1 MSKEIE
7 GHVPALF
14 DELLSAPFG
23 SLSKPELENLLFK
36 HMLNEGIITYSE
48 GVFPLSMRLQIT
60 LTKARNLIYTYEQR
74 ELSRELHQSDLNSVG
89 LPTSLEAIMSET
101 KFEIRDA
108 NHISFG
114 IENPFQKTLLEY
126 LVRRAGYFS
135 DGSFSSE
142 IVVLGN
148 HAFVA
153 LLSQFEVFSDSKTKA
168 NLYRTMTKD
177 ELKTLQS
184 KTEKILSAT
193 PNLIGAAAEL
203 VGYGNLYALAS
214 SLYVQLRKF
223 AS

>member
-1 MSKEIE
+1 MSNEIE

-14 DELLSAPFG
+14 EELLKAPFG

-36 HMLNEGIITYSE
+36 HMLNEGVITYSE
-48 GVFPLSMRLQIT
+48 GVFPLSMRLQIS

-114 IENPFQKTLLEY
+114 VENPFQKTLLEY

-142 IVVLGN
+142 IIVLGN
-148 HAFVA
+148 HA
-153 LLSQFEVFSDSKTKA
+153 
-168 NLYRTMTKD
+168 M
-177 ELKTLQS
+177 
-184 KTEKILSAT
+184 
-193 PNLIGAAAEL
+193 
-203 VGYGNLYALAS
+203 
-214 SLYVQLRKF
+214 
-223 AS
+223 